1 MRLFLAPMEG
11 VVDHHV
17 RSLLTAIGGIDI
29 CVTEFVRVNG
39 SQILP
44 KRVFRKFC
52 PEMTNACRT
61 PAGVPVKLQ
70 LLGGHAEALAMN
82 AAKAVQAGAHAIDLN
97 FGCPAKTVNNSDG
110 GAKLLREPQRV
121 HDIVRAVRQGVP
133 GHIPVSAKI
142 RLGYED
148 RSAYLDNARA
158 IFEAGATELT
168 VHARSK
174 ADGYKPP
181 AYWDYIGR
189 IRETISIPVIANGEI
204 WSVDDW
210 RRCREQ
216 SGCEDFMIGRGL
228 LARPDLARAIRAAWQ
243 AEQPSQGGAALTAA
257 PKADLS
263 WAEVVE
269 MLFHYYQTTKDLY
282 PAKFLGNRIK
292 QWLSYLRLYYAQAD
306 VFFEQIKRLR
316 LPEEIEAAF
325 AQQRQH

>member
-17 RSLLTAIGGIDI
+17 RALLTAIGGIDV

-39 SQILP
+39 SQVLP
-44 KRVFRKFC
+44 RRVFQKFC
-52 PEMTNACRT
+52 PEMSNACRT
-61 PAGVPVKLQ
+61 PAGTPVRLQ
-70 LLGGHAEALAMN
+70 LLGGHPEALARN
-82 AAKAVQAGAHAIDLN
+82 AAKAVQAGANAIDLN

-121 HDIVRAVRQGVP
+121 YDIVRAVRQGIP
-133 GHIPVSAKI
+133 EQIPVSAKI

-148 RSAYLDNARA
+148 RSGYLDNARA
-158 IFEAGATELT
+158 IFEAGANELT

-189 IRETISIPVIANGEI
+189 IRETVSIPVIANGEI

-216 SGCEDFMIGRGL
+216 SGCEDFMLGRGL
-228 LARPDLARAIRAAWQ
+228 LARPDLARAIRTAWQ
-243 AEQPSQGGAALTAA
+243 AEQTSAAGAGSATADV
-257 PKADLS
+257 ADLS
-263 WAEVVE
+263 WPEVVA
-269 MLFHYYQTTKDLY
+269 MLFQYYQTTRDLY
-282 PAKFLGNRIK
+282 PPKFLGNRIK
-292 QWLSYLRLYYAQAD
+292 QWLSYLRLYYPQAE
-306 VFFEQIKRLR
+306 VFFEQVKRLR
-316 LPEEIEAAF
+316 LAEEIEAAF
-325 AQQRQH
+325 AQQ

>member
-17 RSLLTAIGGIDI
+17 RSLLTAIGGIDV

-39 SQILP
+39 TQILP
-44 KRVFRKFC
+44 KRVFQKFC
-52 PEMTNACRT
+52 PEMSNACRT
-61 PAGVPVKLQ
+61 PAGIPVRLQ
-70 LLGGHAEALAMN
+70 LLGGHAEALALN
-82 AAKAVQAGAHAIDLN
+82 AAKAVQAGANAIDLN

-121 HDIVRAVRQGVP
+121 HDIVRAVRQAVP
-133 GHIPVSAKI
+133 EQIPVSAKI

-158 IFEAGATELT
+158 IFEAGANELT

-204 WSVDDW
+204 WSVEDW

-228 LARPDLARAIRAAWQ
+228 LARPDLARAIRVAWQ
-243 AEQPSQGGAALTAA
+243 AEQGADPAVEPA
-257 PKADLS
+257 ADLS
-263 WAEVVE
+263 WPEVVE

-282 PAKFLGNRIK
+282 PPKFLGNRIK
-292 QWLSYLRLYYAQAD
+292 QWLSYLRLYYPQAE

-325 AQQRQH
+325 AQQRLQ